1 MEDQVV
7 RACDFEKED
16 KTDLSCL
23 EEDVTDPKNLVTDKL
38 GKKGLLQEE
47 LKIWGVKYRICWKNS
62 ELMLTTLFSQRG
74 KDEPGTTGFLLKPGT
89 RKLNIFGK
97 PNKIKGRSLTKNI
110 LSSF

>member
-23 EEDVTDPKNLVTDKL
+23 EEDITDPKTLVTDKL

-47 LKIWGVKYRICWKNS
+47 LKIW
-62 ELMLTTLFSQRG
+62 
-74 KDEPGTTGFLLKPGT
+74 
-89 RKLNIFGK
+89 
-97 PNKIKGRSLTKNI
+97 
-110 LSSF
+110 